1 MAAKS
6 KTELA
11 FCDAVI
17 SGDAAGVAKL
27 LDTHPELIHWHGL
40 DDFGV
45 PDETG
50 LLLNTRYLARGDR
63 DKAYEVF
70 DILMQARPDVNARDR
85 GGFTPLMMS
94 CMNGETKM
102 AAALLGAGADPHL
115 TNNDGGTALMYAAQ
129 KGSIDCAHLLL
140 SRGASLEA
148 RDKDGQTALFK
159 TRYAGSAAPAIIRYL
174 IGQGASAFIF
184 DNAGKCPAQVAFD
197 QKYKDIA
204 ECYSKI
210 AVQVAAGKKRDAAV
224 LEKGIPHP
232 LTVGKPLRFKI

>member
-1 MAAKS
+1 MTAKS
-6 KTELA
+6 KTEWA
-11 FCDAVI
+11 FYDAVI
-17 SGDAAGVAKL
+17 SGDAAGLTKL
-27 LDTHPELIHWHGL
+27 LDSHPELIRWQGK

-50 LLLNTRYLARGDR
+50 LLLNTRFLARGDR
-63 DKAYEVF
+63 DQAYEVF

-85 GGFTPLMMS
+85 TGFTPLMMS

-102 AAALLGAGADPHL
+102 VEALLAAGADPHL

-129 KGSIDCAHLLL
+129 KGSIDCAAMLL
-140 SRGASLEA
+140 SRGVPVDA

-159 TRYAGSAAPAIIRYL
+159 TRYAGDAAPAIIRYL

-197 QKYKDIA
+197 QKYEDIA
-204 ECYSKI
+204 ESYSKI
-210 AVQVAAGKKRDAAV
+210 AAQVAGGKRRDAAV
-224 LEKGIPHP
+224 LEKGISRP
-232 LTVGKPLRFKI
+232 LTVGKPLRLKS